1 MAETITLIAD
11 LFPGSVVLTET
22 GKRPE
27 GVPTSA
33 KLKVVVATHEIAIGW
48 ELGSFDGIAR
58 IGELRLDISAEDTSG
73 LDHNGGIVGL
83 YRVERAGGC
92 SCGKGLKRWNPYAG
106 QQVTQL
112 VRAGSSR
119 TGLPQQYTR

>member
-1 MAETITLIAD
+1 VTVTLIAD

-48 ELGSFDGIAR
+48 ELGSFDGGPK
-58 IGELRLDISAEDTSG
+58 IGELRIDITGEDISR
-73 LDHNGGIVGL
+73 LDHNGGVVGP
-83 YRVERAGGC
+83 YTIARAGGC

-106 QQVTQL
+106 QPTTQL
-112 VRAGSSR
+112 VRATSGR
-119 TGLPQQYTR
+119 TGLPQVYTR